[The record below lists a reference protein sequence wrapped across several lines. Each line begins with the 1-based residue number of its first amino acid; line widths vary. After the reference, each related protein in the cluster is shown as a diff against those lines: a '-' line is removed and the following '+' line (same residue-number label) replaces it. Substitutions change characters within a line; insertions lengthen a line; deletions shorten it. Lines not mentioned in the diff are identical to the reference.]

1 VTKPWATLR
10 GRLALLS
17 AAAVALAVTA
27 ACVSAYFLVRN
38 NLLDAIDASL
48 RSSPFGRS
56 TATAPAQPP
65 HSSTTTPRG
74 LQFDVQALGP
84 TGTVIS
90 TIGPAR
96 IAVTPADVARARSP
110 GRDVLYDTTDNDGT
124 HVRVL
129 VRHRSSGGAVM
140 IARPLTESDQTL
152 DQLLWVLLAV
162 TGVGVLGAAG
172 LGLVVARAGIR
183 PVDRLTEAA
192 ERIARTGQAD
202 PPLSVRGTDEL
213 ARLGSAFNEMVMA
226 LAASRDR
233 QRHLVLDAGHE
244 LRTPVTVLQTNIE
257 LLRRAEA
264 HPERMPADERRELL
278 ADLDAQ
284 AHELATLVGDIIE
297 LSRGSGHERGSQ
309 VVLAVRDP
317 LQRAVER
324 ARLRAAPTVTFDV
337 QLDDTTIVGDPPVL
351 ERAFVNLLDNA
362 LKFGPPSQVVTVRL
376 DRAVCSVSDEGGGI
390 STGDLPHVLDRFYRA
405 ASSRQLPGSGLGLAI
420 VAAAAAEHEASVG
433 ITGGVTHGTTVT
445 LDFTARAVDPT
456 GHPLLATP
464 SRDAVPTASRRRGL

>member
-1 VTKPWATLR
+1 VQKPWGTFR

-38 NLLDAIDASL
+38 NLVGAIDASL

-56 TATAPAQPP
+56 TTSAAAQTPRG
-65 HSSTTTPRG
+65 SSATPRG
-74 LQFDVQALGP
+74 LQFDVQALSAS
-84 TGTVIS
+84 GTVIS

-96 IAVTPADVARARSP
+96 IAVTPADIVRARSA
-110 GRDVLYDTTDNDGT
+110 GRDVLYDTTDSEGT

-140 IARPLTESDQTL
+140 IARPLTETDQTL

-162 TGVGVLGAAG
+162 AGVGVLGAAA
-172 LGLVVARAGIR
+172 LGLVVARASIR
-183 PVDRLTEAA
+183 PVNRLTEAA
-192 ERIARTGQAD
+192 ERIARTGRAER
-202 PPLSVRGTDEL
+202 PLPVRGTDEL
-213 ARLGSAFNEMVMA
+213 ARLGSAFNEMVAA

-233 QRHLVLDAGHE
+233 QRHLILDAGHE

-264 HPERMPADERRELL
+264 HPERLPADERRELL

-297 LSRGSGHERGSQ
+297 LSRGSDQQRESR
-309 VVLAVRDP
+309 VLALSEP
-317 LQRAVER
+317 LLRAVER
-324 ARLRAAPTVTFDV
+324 VRLRAAATVSFDV
-337 QLDDTTIVGDPPVL
+337 QLDDSTIVGDPPVL

-362 LKFGPPSQVVTVRL
+362 VKFGPPSQVIRVRL
-376 DRAVCSVSDEGGGI
+376 ERGIFSVTDEGPGI
-390 STGDLPHVLDRFYRA
+390 PAGDLPHVLDRFYRA
-405 ASSRQLPGSGLGLAI
+405 AASRQLPGSGLGLAI
-420 VAAAAAEHEASVG
+420 VAAAAEQHGAAVRITADAS
-433 ITGGVTHGTTVT
+433 HGTTVT
-445 LDFTARAVDPT
+445 LDFTAGADGPTSPPLRAAAS
-456 GHPLLATP
+456 L
-464 SRDAVPTASRRRGL
+464 DASSQA

>member
-1 VTKPWATLR
+1 VQKPWATLR

-17 AAAVALAVTA
+17 TAAVALAVTA
-27 ACVSAYFLVRN
+27 ACVSAFFLVRN
-38 NLLDAIDASL
+38 NLVNAIDSSL

-56 TATAPAQPP
+56 TTSAPVQPP
-65 HSSTTTPRG
+65 HGSTATPRG
-74 LQFDVQALGP
+74 LQFDVQALTA
-84 TGTVIS
+84 TGTVSS

-96 IAVTPADVARARSP
+96 IAVTPADIARARSA
-110 GRDVLYDTTDNDGT
+110 GRDLLYDTTDSEGT

-140 IARPLTESDQTL
+140 IARPLTETDQTL
-152 DQLLWVLLAV
+152 SQLLWVLLAV

-183 PVDRLTEAA
+183 PVDRLTDAA
-192 ERIARTGQAD
+192 ERIARTGHAD
-202 PPLSVRGTDEL
+202 PPLPIHGSGEL
-213 ARLGSAFNEMVMA
+213 ARLGRAFNEMVAA

-233 QRHLVLDAGHE
+233 QRHLILDAGHE

-264 HPERMPADERRELL
+264 HPERMPADERCELL

-284 AHELATLVGDIIE
+284 AHELAALIGDIIE
-297 LSRGSGHERGSQ
+297 LSRGSDHDRGSP
-309 VVLAVRDP
+309 VVLALRDP
-317 LQRAVER
+317 LLRAVER

-337 QLDDTTIVGDPPVL
+337 QLDDSPILGDLPVL

-362 LKFGPPSQVVTVRL
+362 VKFGPASQVIKVRL
-376 DRAVCSVSDEGGGI
+376 DRGVCSVTDEGPGI

-420 VAAAAAEHEASVG
+420 VAAAADQHDASVR

-445 LDFTARAVDPT
+445 LDFTARAVEPSSP
-456 GHPLLATP
+456 PLVAAT
-464 SRDAVPTASRRRGL
+464 SRDPSPGS

>member
-1 VTKPWATLR
+1 V
-10 GRLALLS
+10 
-17 AAAVALAVTA
+17 
-27 ACVSAYFLVRN
+27 N
-38 NLLDAIDASL
+38 AIDSSL

-56 TATAPAQPP
+56 ITSAPVQPP
-65 HSSTTTPRG
+65 RSSTATPRG
-74 LQFDVQALGP
+74 LQFDVQALTA
-84 TGTVIS
+84 TGTVSS

-96 IAVTPADVARARSP
+96 IAVTPADIARAKTA
-110 GRDVLYDTTDNDGT
+110 GRDLLYDTTDSEGT

-140 IARPLTESDQTL
+140 IARPLTETDQTL
-152 DQLLWVLLAV
+152 SQLLWVLLAV

-172 LGLVVARAGIR
+172 LGLFVARAGIR

-202 PPLSVRGTDEL
+202 PPLPVHGSGEL
-213 ARLGSAFNEMVMA
+213 ARLGRAFNEMVAA

-264 HPERMPADERRELL
+264 HPDRMPAEERSQLL

-284 AHELATLVGDIIE
+284 AHELATLVGDVIE
-297 LSRGSGHERGSQ
+297 LSRGSDHEHGSQ
-309 VVLAVRDP
+309 TVLALRDP

-324 ARLRAAPTVTFDV
+324 ARLRAAATVTFEV
-337 QLDDTTIVGDPPVL
+337 QLDDSVILGDAAML
-351 ERAFVNLLDNA
+351 ERAFVNVLDNA
-362 LKFGPPSQVVTVRL
+362 VKFGPPSQVVKVHLARG
-376 DRAVCSVSDEGGGI
+376 VCSVSDEGPGI
-390 STGDLPHVLDRFYRA
+390 SEADLPHVQDRFYRA

-420 VAAAAAEHEASVG
+420 VAATAEQHAASIC
-433 ITGGVTHGTTVT
+433 ITRSATQGTVVTI
-445 LDFTARAVDPT
+445 DFTARSADQT
-456 GHPLLATP
+456 LQPLTAAT
-464 SRDAVPTASRRRGL
+464 SRDASPDR